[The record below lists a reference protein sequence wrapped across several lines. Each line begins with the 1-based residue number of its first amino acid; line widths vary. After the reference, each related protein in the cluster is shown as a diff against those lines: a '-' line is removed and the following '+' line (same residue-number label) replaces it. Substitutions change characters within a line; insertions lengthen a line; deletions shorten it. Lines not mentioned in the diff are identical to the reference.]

1 MAQQYIFDF
10 AEEIYPD
17 FEQLPS
23 QTNKELMATLHQRAE
38 PFVYLWG
45 STGSG
50 KTYLLKSWVAQ
61 ARKNGYRAIYIDA
74 LVQALPENIHDYE
87 YIAIDGVANLSTE
100 DQISLFSVFN
110 QFKDQKAGFLLVAA
124 NTPPWQLN
132 IREDLRTRMGFCLVY
147 EMHPLTDE
155 EKIIVL
161 GEIARSRQLSISD
174 DVFSYLINHWQRDMD
189 RLVDLLSILDQ
200 YSLAVKKPITV
211 PLVKKVLAQENNE

>member
-1 MAQQYIFDF
+1 MTQQYICEFG
-10 AEEIYPD
+10 EEIYPD
-17 FEQLPS
+17 FEQLPG
-23 QTNKELMATLHQRAE
+23 QANNELMVTLHHQTE

-45 STGSG
+45 NAGSG
-50 KTYLLKSWVAQ
+50 KTYLLKTWVTQ
-61 ARKNGYRAIYIDA
+61 ARKNNHQAIYIDT
-74 LVQALPENIHDYE
+74 LTQTLPENIHDYE
-87 YIAIDGVANLSTE
+87 YIAIDGVANLTDA
-100 DQISLFSVFN
+100 DQINLFSVFN
-110 QFKDQKAGFLLVAA
+110 QFKDQKKGFLLVAA

-132 IREDLRTRMGFCLVY
+132 IREDLRTRMGFCLIY

-155 EKIIVL
+155 EKIIAL

-189 RLVDLLSILDQ
+189 KLVDLLSILDQ